1 MKRLFSKTKNERRNV
16 RHDRIRARILGTAET
31 PRLSVFRGLKNMTLQ
46 LIDDVSGK
54 TLCQATTAE
63 AKKGKEKVEGRV
75 AKVAEA
81 YLTGKLLAERAKEK
95 KIESIVFDRGGYSY
109 HGRVAAAADGA
120 RDNGLKF

>member
-1 MKRLFSKTKNERRNV
+1 MKRLFSKNKSERRAV
-16 RHDRIRARILGTAET
+16 RHDRIRARVLGTTEA

-46 LIDDVSGK
+46 VIDDSTGK
-54 TLCQATTAE
+54 TLCQATSTE
-63 AKKGKEKVEGRV
+63 ARKGKEKVEGRK
-75 AKVAEA
+75 AKIADA

-95 KIESIVFDRGGYSY
+95 KIEKVVFDRGGYSY